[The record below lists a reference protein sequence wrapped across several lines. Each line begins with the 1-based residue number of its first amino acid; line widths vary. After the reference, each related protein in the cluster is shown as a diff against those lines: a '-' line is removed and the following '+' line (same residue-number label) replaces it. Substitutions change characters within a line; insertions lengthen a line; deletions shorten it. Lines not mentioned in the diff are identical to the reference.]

1 MAILLVE
8 FPEVVTDVLTVLT
21 VARASVDPDVETMT
35 AVPKVGLP
43 VTPTAI
49 SVLLGM
55 TCSLYE
61 MSMTYEFTLV

>member
-1 MAILLVE
+1 MFQIPDVITALLAE
-8 FPEVVTDVLTVLT
+8 FPEAVTDVLT

-35 AVPKVGLP
+35 AVPKVGLL

-61 MSMTYEFTLV
+61 I